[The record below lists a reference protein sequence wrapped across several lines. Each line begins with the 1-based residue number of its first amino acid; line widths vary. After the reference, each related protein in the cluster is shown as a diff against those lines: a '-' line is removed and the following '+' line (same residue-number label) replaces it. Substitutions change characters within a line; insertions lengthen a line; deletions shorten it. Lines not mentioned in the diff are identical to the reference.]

1 MNIFLVGPMGS
12 GKSSLGK
19 KLAKSLDKKFIDT
32 DKEIE
37 KKENKTINEI
47 FENKGEKYF
56 REKEKEFLINIPNSL
71 NMVIATGGGI
81 VTDQENREKLK
92 ENRVIFLNASVER
105 QSKRTSRSN
114 KRPLLKNA
122 DRLIKLRELYDQRL
136 KFYKDVSNFEIN
148 VDKYKSK
155 DILTNCLLYTSPSPR
170 DRLLSRM
177 PSSA

>member
-37 KKENKTINEI
+37 KKEDKTINEI
-47 FENKGEKYF
+47 FENNGEKYF
-56 REKEKEFLINIPNSL
+56 REKEKEFLKSIPNSL

-105 QSKRTSRSN
+105 QSKRTSRSD
-114 KRPLLKNA
+114 KRPLLKLS
-122 DRLIKLRELYDQRL
+122 LIH
-136 KFYKDVSNFEIN
+136 S
-148 VDKYKSK
+148 
-155 DILTNCLLYTSPSPR
+155 
-170 DRLLSRM
+170 
-177 PSSA
+177 

>member
-37 KKENKTINEI
+37 KNERKTISEI
-47 FENKGEKYF
+47 FENSGESYF
-56 REKEKEFLINIPNSL
+56 REKEREFLINIPNSL

-92 ENRVIFLNASVER
+92 ENKVIFLNASVER
-105 QSKRTSRSN
+105 QHKRTSRSD
-114 KRPLLKNA
+114 KRPLLKNV
-122 DRLIKLRELYDQRL
+122 DKLKKLR
-136 KFYKDVSNFEIN
+136 
-148 VDKYKSK
+148 SK
-155 DILTNCLLYTSPSPR
+155 ETISLTLPLTPISAVNPFSSDIFGFMLNAGLIMLI
-170 DRLLSRM
+170 
-177 PSSA
+177 SAKVTDL

>member
-19 KLAKSLDKKFIDT
+19 KLAKSLNKKFIDT

-47 FENKGEKYF
+47 FENNGERYF
-56 REKEKEFLINIPNSL
+56 REKEKEFLIKIPNSL

-92 ENRVIFLNASVER
+92 ENKVIFLNASIER
-105 QSKRTSRSN
+105 QSKRTSKSD
-114 KRPLLKNA
+114 KRPLLKNV
-122 DRLIKLRELYDQRL
+122 DRLKKLRELYDQRL
-136 KFYKDVSNFEIN
+136 ELYREVSNIEIN
-148 VDKYKSK
+148 VDKLKSK
-155 DILTNCLLYTSPSPR
+155 DILIKIIEELHENN
-170 DRLLSRM
+170 
-177 PSSA
+177 

>member
-37 KKENKTINEI
+37 KNERKTISEI
-47 FENKGEKYF
+47 FENSGESYF
-56 REKEKEFLINIPNSL
+56 REKEKEFLINIPNNL

-81 VTDQENREKLK
+81 VIDQENREKLK
-92 ENRVIFLNASVER
+92 ENKVIFLNASVER
-105 QSKRTSRSN
+105 QRKRTSRSD
-114 KRPLLKNA
+114 KRPLLKNV
-122 DRLIKLRELYDQRL
+122 DRLKKLKELYDQRL
-136 KFYKDVSNFEIN
+136 ELYKEVSNFEIN

-155 DILTNCLLYTSPSPR
+155 DILLKIIEELNENN
-170 DRLLSRM
+170 
-177 PSSA
+177 

>member
-37 KKENKTINEI
+37 KNERKTISEI
-47 FENKGEKYF
+47 FENSGESYF
-56 REKEKEFLINIPNSL
+56 REKEREFLINIPSSL

-81 VTDQENREKLK
+81 VIDQENREKLK
-92 ENRVIFLNASVER
+92 ENKVIFLNASVER
-105 QSKRTSRSN
+105 QHKRTSRSD
-114 KRPLLKNA
+114 KRPLLKNV
-122 DRLIKLRELYDQRL
+122 DKLKKLRELYDQRL
-136 KFYKDVSNFEIN
+136 ELYKEVSDFEIN

-155 DILTNCLLYTSPSPR
+155 DILFKIIEELNENN
-170 DRLLSRM
+170 
-177 PSSA
+177 

>member
-47 FENKGEKYF
+47 FENEGERYF
-56 REKEKEFLINIPNSL
+56 REKEKEFLINIPNNL

-105 QSKRTSRSN
+105 QSKRTSRSD
-114 KRPLLKNA
+114 KRPLLKNV
-122 DRLIKLRELYDQRL
+122 DRLKKLRELYDQRL
-136 KFYKDVSNFEIN
+136 EFYKEVSNF
-148 VDKYKSK
+148 
-155 DILTNCLLYTSPSPR
+155 
-170 DRLLSRM
+170 
-177 PSSA
+177 